1 MKRVKTFLFLIVIL
15 LFQNCSFDNKSNIW
29 KNKNTIEEKDKDLFE
44 NFESLQSINKPYNEI
59 KKLENN
65 IILKLDN
72 IDESDNWSDI
82 FYSGSNNFNNF
93 KYRELNQIKFKGKK
107 LTKNKLDNNIFY
119 QNDYIV
125 TTDQKGNIFQYSIT
139 ENKVINKFS
148 FYKKKYKRVKKN
160 LNLIIEKNIV
170 YVADNIGYLY
180 AIDLINNKYLWA
192 KNYKIPFRSNIKI
205 FDDKLI
211 TSNQD
216 NILYFFDKT
225 NGEILKSIPTE
236 ESIVKN
242 QFKNNI
248 SLNKESIFFINTYG
262 SIYSINKK
270 NMRIKWFINLNQSLE
285 LNASNLFSG
294 TEIVNYGDKLVI
306 SSSEFLY
313 IIDINSGLILHKKK
327 IILNLKPIIS
337 NNYGFFVSKNNLLI
351 SIDLRTGKILYSY
364 NINQQIAEFLD
375 IKKKSIEYKN
385 IYLINDSIYIFL
397 KNSYVLKFNVEGKIK
412 KVIKLNAKIKTN
424 PIFVNGSII
433 YLNQNNNLIIL
444 D

>member
-327 IILNLKPIIS
+327 IILHLKPIIS

-375 IKKKSIEYKN
+375 IKKKRVEYKN

>member
-1 MKRVKTFLFLIVIL
+1 MKRVKTFLFLVFIL
-15 LFQNCSFDNKSNIW
+15 LLQNCSFDNKSNIW
-29 KNKNTIEEKDKDLFE
+29 KNKKTIEEKDKDLFE
-44 NFESLQSINKPYNEI
+44 NFETLQSINKSYNEI

-65 IILKLDN
+65 IILKLDD
-72 IDESDNWSDI
+72 IDESDNWNDI
-82 FYSGSNNFNNF
+82 FYSVSNNFNNF
-93 KYRELNQIKFKGKK
+93 KYGELNQIKFKGKK

-119 QNDYIV
+119 ENDYIV
-125 TTDQKGNIFQYSIT
+125 TTDRKGNIFQYSIT

-148 FYKKKYKRVKKN
+148 FYKKKYKRIKKN

-192 KNYKIPFRSNIKI
+192 KNYKIPFRSNIKV

-216 NILYFFDKT
+216 NILYFFNKK

-236 ESIVKN
+236 ESLVKN

-248 SLNKESIFFINTYG
+248 SLNKDSIFFINTYG

-270 NMRIKWFINLNQSLE
+270 NMRIKWFMNLNQSLE

-294 TEIVNYGDKLVI
+294 TEVVNYGNKLVI
-306 SSSEFLY
+306 SSNEFLY

-337 NNYGFFVSKNNLLI
+337 NNYSFFVSKNNLLI

-375 IKKKSIEYKN
+375 IEKKRVEYKN

-412 KVIKLNAKIKTN
+412 KVIKLDAKIKTN

-433 YLNQNNNLIIL
+433 YFNQNNNLIIL

>member
-1 MKRVKTFLFLIVIL
+1 MKRVKTFLFLVFIL
-15 LFQNCSFDNKSNIW
+15 LLQNCSFDNKSNIW

-44 NFESLQSINKPYNEI
+44 NFESLQSINKSYNEI

-82 FYSGSNNFNNF
+82 FYSDSNNFNNF

-107 LTKNKLDNNIFY
+107 LSKNKLDNNILY
-119 QNDYIV
+119 ENDYIV
-125 TTDQKGNIFQYSIT
+125 TTDQKGNIFQYSIA

-148 FYKKKYKRVKKN
+148 FYKKKYKKIKKN

-180 AIDLINNKYLWA
+180 AIDLTNNKYIWA
-192 KNYKIPFRSNIKI
+192 KNYKIPFRSNIKV

-216 NILYFFDKT
+216 NILYFFNKK

-236 ESIVKN
+236 ESLVKN

-294 TEIVNYGDKLVI
+294 TEIVNYGNKLVI
-306 SSSEFLY
+306 SSNEFLY
-313 IIDINSGLILHKKK
+313 IIDTNSGLILHKKK

-337 NNYGFFVSKNNLLI
+337 NNYSFLVSKNNLLI
-351 SIDLRTGKILYSY
+351 TIDLRTGKILYSY

-375 IKKKSIEYKN
+375 IEKKRVEYKN

-397 KNSYVLKFNVEGKIK
+397 KNSYILKFNVEGKIK
-412 KVIKLNAKIKTN
+412 KIINLDEKIKTN

-433 YLNQNNNLIIL
+433 YFNQNNNLIIL